1 MATSD
6 LIMTLGK
13 VIIAAAWADGKI
25 THDEIISLKDLMF
38 HLPNLTRLQWAEL
51 DMYIET
57 PVVEGERERLVD
69 TLRQQVNSG
78 QDRQFALDTLQAM
91 ISADGEITE
100 SEQAMMDD
108 VREQLD
114 GGMNVFGGF
123 RRLVG
128 GSIDERTERLK
139 SAPNRDEFYDD
150 FIKNK
155 VYYEVQRRL
164 QSGEVDLDM
173 PDDQLRKLSFAGGLM
188 AQIARVQAGINE
200 DELQAIA
207 DALETHWQMPR
218 PHAAFVAQVAAS
230 ELAENLDYMR
240 TAREFYGLCTEAE
253 LSNFLD
259 ALFQVAASDGMATYA
274 ELEEVRAISRTLHFS
289 NEQFIAAKIKIPKD
303 KRET

>member
-1 MATSD
+1 MANSD

-25 THDEIISLKDLMF
+25 AHDEIVSLKDLMF
-38 HLPNLTRLQWAEL
+38 LLPDLTRLQWAEL

-57 PVVEGERERLVD
+57 PVSAEERERLID
-69 TLRQQVNSG
+69 ELRRQVRSG
-78 QDRQFALDTLQAM
+78 KDRQFALETLQAM
-91 ISADGEITE
+91 ISADGEITD
-100 SEQAMMDD
+100 SEQAVMDD
-108 VREQLD
+108 VQEQLE
-114 GGMNVFGGF
+114 GGMNIIGGF

-128 GSIDERTERLK
+128 GSIDERKERLK
-139 SAPNRDEFYDD
+139 SAPNRSEFYDD

-164 QSGEVDLDM
+164 QLGEADLDI

-188 AQIARVQAGINE
+188 AQIARVHAGINE

-207 DALETHWQMPR
+207 QALETHWQMPR
-218 PHAAFVAQVAAS
+218 VQAVFVAQVATS

-240 TAREFYGLCTEAE
+240 TAREFYALCTQDE
-253 LSNFLD
+253 LDDFLD
-259 ALFQVAASDGMATYA
+259 VLFEVAASDGMATYA
-274 ELEEVRAISRTLHFS
+274 EIEEIRAISRTLHFS
-289 NEQFIAAKIKIPKD
+289 HEQFINAKIKIPKD